1 MAHRFQI
8 PPSAK
13 LVDPTSWSL
22 VLDGYGLLGIRILGE
37 VDDTPH
43 MLDERELY
51 FNLRKEIT
59 SMGVARVL
67 KFEKETSTLNSIALA
82 QSWSDDLAKKLSLE
96 LGSNLGLLGLDFSG
110 VVESSWNRLERFEVV
125 VNELTTVT
133 EKFEEEVTI
142 AESQNDHLLLFDQY
156 RRVRADVRFR
166 SIASLS
172 HARRPCRQCFDNRAS
187 LARLRARI
195 RVVRPTPSTAAV
207 AATFNP
213 AADSSAARRMSTTN
227 DW

>member
-96 LGSNLGLLGLDFSG
+96 LGSNLGSLGLDFSG

-166 SIASLS
+166 SIEVLLLDYRSGRRVIRTQVGTADIGQPLKQSLS
-172 HARRPCRQCFDNRAS
+172 VRIFPCGAS
-187 LARLRARI
+187 
-195 RVVRPTPSTAAV
+195 
-207 AATFNP
+207 P
-213 AADSSAARRMSTTN
+213 AFGCCVD
-227 DW
+227 